1 MKTTVTLLL
10 GIFCLLATA
19 SCRCDFDEDEPRNK
33 YNNSSDQE
41 NPENRIQIE
50 NDTIPFNK

>member
-1 MKTTVTLLL
+1 MKTTATLLL